1 MDSVFLKPN
10 YGFQN
15 PESRIPPAK
24 FVQIPD
30 FTSQNFPN
38 YLIWGDMNQL
48 MINSSVLI
56 LSVVAD
62 RCFDEKDFDSVRG
75 SYKYM

>member
-10 YGFQN
+10 CGFQN
-15 PESRIPPAK
+15 PSSWIPQAN

-48 MINSSVLI
+48 MIHSSVLI

-62 RCFDEKDFDSVRG
+62 ALIRKTLIL
-75 SYKYM
+75 